1 MCIEGVATV
10 KLVAQRLMTGLY
22 AITACF
28 GAMAQTTVSESRSIS
43 IVREATGIS
52 QMPRFEPIVTANST
66 LPSGVFNASMMFLA
80 EQLDRNVAADMR
92 QRPTVITNIATLNA
106 LNETS
111 ALGRLISEHVMH
123 ELQVRSWA
131 VMDIRLAKEI
141 MITENGE
148 FTLSRDAKKLR
159 DNMPALNVITGT
171 YTATSDGILVSVR
184 AVDLSSGR
192 VLSTAQTR
200 LARDKFTL
208 GLMEKPQP
216 IPAAALAR

>member
-1 MCIEGVATV
+1 MIQHAFAAALAAAACGGV
-10 KLVAQRLMTGLY
+10 VAQ
-22 AITACF
+22 TAVTEVRNI
-28 GAMAQTTVSESRSIS
+28 A
-43 IVREATGIS
+43 IVRDAVEVSTT
-52 QMPRFEPIVTANST
+52 PRFEPIMTPNSS

-80 EQLDRNVAADMR
+80 EQLDRNVAVDMR
-92 QRPTVITNIATLNA
+92 QRPTIVTNVVTLNA

-111 ALGRLISEHVMH
+111 PLGRLISEHLMH

-131 VMDIRLAKEI
+131 VMDIRLAKEL
-141 MITENGE
+141 MINDQGE

-171 YTATSDGILVSVR
+171 YTATTDGVLVSVR
-184 AVDLSSGR
+184 AVDLPSGR

-208 GLMEKPQP
+208 GLLEKAQP
-216 IPAAALAR
+216 APAAALAR